1 MLSYTV
7 RVALKTDPHDSNA
20 PGNASRYLSEER
32 LVQMNEEKP
41 NSNYQDPPLCEA
53 H

>member
-1 MLSYTV
+1 MDLTV

-20 PGNASRYLSEER
+20 PGNAARYLSEEG

-41 NSNYQDPPLCEA
+41 NSNYYDRPLSEA